1 MTAENLI
8 AFYKVL
14 PLEEQRKFM
23 RLTEKITK
31 PIKINIPKKKKTILS
46 DEEALR
52 YLTTV
57 IFK

>member
-1 MTAENLI
+1 LTAVNLI
-8 AFYKVL
+8 AFFKAL
-14 PLEEQRKFM
+14 PKEEQYKFM
-23 RLTEKITK
+23 ELTKEMTK
-31 PIKINIPKKKKTILS
+31 PIKINLPKNKKPVLT

>member
-14 PLEEQRKFM
+14 PEEEQRKFLG
-23 RLTEKITK
+23 LTKEITK
-31 PIKINIPKKKKTILS
+31 PIKINVPKKKEPVLTN
-46 DEEALR
+46 EEALR